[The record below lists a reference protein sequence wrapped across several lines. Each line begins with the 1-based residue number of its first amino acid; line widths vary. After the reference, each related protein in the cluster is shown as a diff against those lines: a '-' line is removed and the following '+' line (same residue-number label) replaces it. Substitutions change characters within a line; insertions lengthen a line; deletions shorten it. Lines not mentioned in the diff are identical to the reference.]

1 MKHGEHSIK
10 TNYNE
15 EVNKPIELITHT
27 NITDYEAE
35 DF

>member
-1 MKHGEHSIK
+1 MTLGEHSIK